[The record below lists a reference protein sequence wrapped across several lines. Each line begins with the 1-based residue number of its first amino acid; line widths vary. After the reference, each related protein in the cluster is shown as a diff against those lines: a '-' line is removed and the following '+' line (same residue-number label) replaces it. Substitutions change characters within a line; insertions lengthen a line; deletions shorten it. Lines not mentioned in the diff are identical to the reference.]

1 MIHIYTGNSPE
12 NKLTNN
18 LLRASRN
25 PSEIYYCQPYF
36 RQLYKAIWELYQK
49 QELSELVCYR
59 GANASQEEIQN
70 YKKNVGE
77 IIQNLGFLSTT
88 IDKETAEN
96 FAGNLI
102 FVINV
107 KQESRDIELDYGF
120 ADIT

>member
-1 MIHIYTGNSPE
+1 MYTDNSPE
-12 NKLTNN
+12 NKITNN
-18 LLRASRN
+18 LLRASKN

-49 QELSELVCYR
+49 KEKSELVCYR
-59 GANASQEEIQN
+59 GANASQEEILN

-88 IDKETAEN
+88 TDKETAYN
-96 FAGNLI
+96 FAENLI

-107 KQESRDIELDYGF
+107 KQESRDLELDYGF
-120 ADIT
+120 AEIT